1 VLKGIV
7 AFTGRLASMRRAE
20 AFARVRDHG
29 GEPREGVTKQTDVLI
44 VGELG
49 WPLLDDGRPSNSL
62 AQAKSYRVPIASE
75 RQFLEW
81 LGGIAPEEETRTYT
95 ASQLAALSR
104 LPRDVIDQ
112 LAMFGLIEGR
122 GDAFG
127 FRDLAAARQ
136 IAGLF
141 AAGTPLSAI
150 TKSLSEIRKWLPDA
164 RLSNLRLFPESSDR
178 ILVEQ
183 MKGRTDNSGQF
194 ILDVD
199 PPEND
204 PDPDSVFD
212 EAQAAEEN
220 GDMAAAEQLYRRAM
234 KMDPGDAAAPFN
246 LGNVLRTAGRNI
258 EAETAYR
265 AAVKANPVFAQ
276 AWYNLADLLDDQRRT
291 QEAVKCLIH
300 ALEADPDYA
309 DAMYNMALLL
319 QRLERHA
326 DAAAAWRRYLDADGG
341 SPSAAHARRAMK
353 YCEMLLADPG
363 GGPETAGVSPAPT
376 GPAGRQRSQD

>member
-1 VLKGIV
+1 MK
-7 AFTGRLASMRRAE
+7 RAD
-20 AFARVRDHG
+20 AFAHVRERG
-29 GEPREGVTKQTDVLI
+29 GTPRDGVTKQTGVLI

-62 AQAKSYRVPIASE
+62 AQAKSYGVPVASE

-81 LGGIAPEEETRTYT
+81 LGGDTPEEVARAYT
-95 ASQLAALSR
+95 ADQLAALSK
-104 LPRDVIDQ
+104 LPKDVIDQ
-112 LAMFGLIEGR
+112 LAIFGLIDGR
-122 GDAFG
+122 SGAFG

-150 TKSLSEIRKWLPDA
+150 TKSLSEIRRWLPDA

-183 MKGRTDNSGQF
+183 MKGRTDNTGQF
-194 ILDVD
+194 VLDVD
-199 PPEND
+199 PPED
-204 PDPDSVFD
+204 DADTVFED
-212 EAQAAEEN
+212 AQAAEES
-220 GDMAAAEQLYRRAM
+220 GDAAAAEQLYRRAM
-234 KMDPGDAAAPFN
+234 KMDPGDPAAPFN
-246 LGNVLRTAGRNI
+246 LGNVLRDAGRSL
-258 EAETAYR
+258 EAEAAYR
-265 AAVKANPVFAQ
+265 AAVKADPGFAQ
-276 AWYNLADLLDDQRRT
+276 AWYNLSDLLDDQHRT
-291 QEAVKCLIH
+291 KDAVKCLIH

-319 QRLERHA
+319 QRLERYA

-353 YCEMLLADPG
+353 YCEMRLADMG
-363 GGPETAGVSPAPT
+363 GDSGG
-376 GPAGRQRSQD
+376 

>member
-1 VLKGIV
+1 VLKGTV
-7 AFTGRLASMRRAE
+7 AFTGRLASMKRAE
-20 AFARVRDHG
+20 AFARVRERG
-29 GEPREGVTKQTDVLI
+29 GTPREGVTKQTGALV

-62 AQAKSYRVPIASE
+62 AQAKSYRVPVVSE

-81 LGGIAPEEETRTYT
+81 LGQNTPDEEARTYS
-95 ASQLAALSR
+95 ADQLAALSK
-104 LPRDVIDQ
+104 LPKDVIDQ

-122 GDAFG
+122 GGAFG

-178 ILVEQ
+178 LLVEQ
-183 MKGRTDNSGQF
+183 MKGRTENTGQF
-194 ILDVD
+194 VLDVH
-199 PPEND
+199 PPED
-204 PDPDSVFD
+204 DADAVFED
-212 EAQAAEEN
+212 AQAAEES
-220 GDMAAAEQLYRRAM
+220 GDAAAAEQLYRRAM
-234 KMDPGDAAAPFN
+234 KIDPGDTAAPFN
-246 LGNVLRTAGRNI
+246 LGNVLRAAGRSV
-258 EAETAYR
+258 EAEAAYR
-265 AAVKANPVFAQ
+265 AAVKADPGFAQ

-291 QEAVKCLIH
+291 AEAVKCLIH

-319 QRLERHA
+319 QRLERYA
-326 DAAAAWRRYLDADGG
+326 DAAAAWRRYLAMDGG
-341 SPSAAHARRAMK
+341 TASAAHARRAMK
-353 YCEMLLADPG
+353 YCEMQLA
-363 GGPETAGVSPAPT
+363 EPA
-376 GPAGRQRSQD
+376 ADSGR

>member
-1 VLKGIV
+1 MK
-7 AFTGRLASMRRAE
+7 RAE

-29 GEPREGVTKQTDVLI
+29 GTPREGVTKQTDVLI

-62 AQAKSYRVPIASE
+62 AQAKSYGVPIASE

-81 LGGIAPEEETRTYT
+81 LGGSASEEETRTYT

-104 LPRDVIDQ
+104 LPQDVIDQ

-122 GDAFG
+122 GGAFG

-183 MKGRTDNSGQF
+183 MKGRTDNTGQF
-194 ILDVD
+194 VLDVE
-199 PPEND
+199 PPEDD
-204 PDPDSVFD
+204 PDAVFD
-212 EAQAAEEN
+212 EAQAAEES
-220 GDMAAAEQLYRRAM
+220 GDTAAAEQLYSRAM
-234 KMDPGDAAAPFN
+234 KMDRGDPSAPFN
-246 LGNVLRTAGRNI
+246 LGNVLRAAGRNI

-265 AAVKANPVFAQ
+265 AAVKANPGFAL

-291 QEAVKCLIH
+291 TEAVKCLIH

-319 QRLERHA
+319 QRLERYA
-326 DAAAAWRRYLDADGG
+326 DAAAAWRRYLDADSG

-353 YCEMLLADPG
+353 YCEMRMAEPG
-363 GGPETAGVSPAPT
+363 GDS
-376 GPAGRQRSQD
+376 GR

>member
-1 VLKGIV
+1 MK
-7 AFTGRLASMRRAE
+7 RAD
-20 AFARVRDHG
+20 AFARVREHG
-29 GEPREGVTKQTDVLI
+29 GTPREGVTKQTDILI

-62 AQAKSYRVPIASE
+62 AQAKSYGVPIASE

-81 LGGIAPEEETRTYT
+81 LGGGAPEEETRTYT
-95 ASQLAALSR
+95 AIQLAALSR
-104 LPRDVIDQ
+104 LPTDVVDQ
-112 LAMFGLIEGR
+112 LMMFGLIEGR
-122 GDAFG
+122 GGAFG

-183 MKGRTDNSGQF
+183 MKGRTDNTGQF

-199 PPEND
+199 PPEDD
-204 PDPDSVFD
+204 PDAVFED
-212 EAQAAEEN
+212 AQAAEES
-220 GDMAAAEQLYRRAM
+220 GDGAAAEQLYRRAM
-234 KMDPGDAAAPFN
+234 KMDPGDPAAPFN
-246 LGNVLRTAGRNI
+246 LGNVLRAAGRNL

-265 AAVKANPVFAQ
+265 AAVKADPDFAQ

-291 QEAVKCLIH
+291 EEAVKCLIH

-309 DAMYNMALLL
+309 DAMFNMALLL
-319 QRLERHA
+319 QRLERYA
-326 DAAAAWRRYLDADGG
+326 DAAAAWRRYLGMDGG

-353 YCEMLLADPG
+353 YCEMRLADRG
-363 GGPETAGVSPAPT
+363 GDAG
-376 GPAGRQRSQD
+376 G